1 VHERLEEQEQ
11 ARDQLVTERRRA
23 VMEDVQT
30 RKEISHLKQKDVK
43 DNQAREGNLHLLYK
57 QQLAEKIL
65 QKKERAAHVR
75 EQ

>member
-1 VHERLEEQEQ
+1 
-11 ARDQLVTERRRA
+11 
-23 VMEDVQT
+23 MEDVQT